1 MGRNANFKTNSM
13 KTEDKIQQEIVMW
26 YRNTYC
32 LKHHNPRN
40 IIFSVPNDSKNAV
53 EQMRKIATGLYAGV
67 SDLIMIH
74 FGQVYF
80 IELKTD
86 TGKQSEKQKDF
97 QTIVE
102 NQGFKYFL
110 VRDLKIFQKIII
122 EM

>member
-102 NQGFKYFL
+102 NQGFKYYL
-110 VRDLKIFQKIII
+110 IRSLKDFQKIII